1 DCWLLPIKVDT
12 LAKLKIRSSTDT
24 ESGEVAFSAL
34 LEPASLDP
42 STLKQFIKETNII
55 IGRNG
60 LVVYPQS
67 LYLVSKLRG
76 EAKVKDTSSIAK
88 GLLAFTRFLDSTGVE
103 QEDEDGNIIPPE
115 DLSYKSLTKYE
126 EEGAP

>member
-1 DCWLLPIKVDT
+1 S
-12 LAKLKIRSSTDT
+12 RTDT

-34 LEPASLDP
+34 LEPS
-42 STLKQFIKETNII
+42 SLKQFIKETNII

-76 EAKVKDTSSIAK
+76 EEKVKDTGSITK
-88 GLLAFTRFLDSTGVE
+88 GLLAFTRFLDSTCVE

-115 DLSYKSLTKYE
+115 YLSYKSLTKYE
-126 EEGAP
+126 EEGAPWRFA

>member
-1 DCWLLPIKVDT
+1 MIETNNTYLDIYDDCWLLPIKVDT

-34 LEPASLDP
+34 LEPSSLDP

-76 EAKVKDTSSIAK
+76 EAK
-88 GLLAFTRFLDSTGVE
+88 
-103 QEDEDGNIIPPE
+103 
-115 DLSYKSLTKYE
+115 
-126 EEGAP
+126 